1 MHTPTLALFVV
12 ASFVLAVTPGPG
24 VLFLITRTLSQGRSA
39 GLASIGGLAVG
50 AFGNLLCASL
60 GLALL
65 FAVSTV
71 AFTVVKLAGAAYL
84 IYLGIKSL
92 KPTVAA
98 AVTPTV
104 PVSRLQLFHSGIL
117 VDLLN
122 PKLTLFF
129 AAFLPQFIDPHS
141 AALPQSLLLGC
152 IFIGIAAC
160 TDTLYVL
167 TTAALGPTV
176 IRRLKPGRIVRYLTA
191 STFIGLGVYVALS
204 PSHQSPNP

>member
-1 MHTPTLALFVV
+1 MHTPTLALFII

-39 GLASIGGLAVG
+39 GLASIAGLAVG

-60 GLALL
+60 GLAVL
-65 FAVSTV
+65 FAVSTL

-84 IYLGIKSL
+84 IYLGVKTL
-92 KPTVAA
+92 K
-98 AVTPTV
+98 VTPTTAIMPTA
-104 PVSRLQLFHSGIL
+104 PVSRLQLFRSGIL
-117 VDLLN
+117 VELLN
-122 PKLTLFF
+122 PKVTLFF
-129 AAFLPQFIDPHS
+129 AAFLPQFIEPHA
-141 AALPQSLLLGC
+141 AALPQSLFLGA

-167 TTAALGPTV
+167 TTAALGPTL
-176 IRRLKPGRIVRYLTA
+176 IRRLKPGGAGRYVTA

-204 PSHQSPNP
+204 PPHTPK